1 MKTILTFLAVVVSYY
16 GHSQTQ
22 TKFVNN
28 HLLVKIK
35 ASQYEQA
42 PIDLA
47 KNKLG
52 IAKLDQLNEQLDI
65 DHIEQI
71 GQHVLT
77 RTFLLIYKNQVNVD
91 DIVKKYRDSDV
102 LEYAEPNYIAQGGGE
117 KMPFSAS
124 EMIPNDNRFN
134 RQWGLYNP
142 GTQTGIGTVTAD
154 ADVDMELAWDIQ
166 TGDPNMIIAISD
178 SGLRM
183 QHPDIA
189 SRVWSNP
196 LEILNGIDD
205 DGNGLIDDIRGWDWV
220 NTDNNPTDDMGHG
233 TNIAGIIGAVANNGS
248 LFAGA
253 NWNSKLMI
261 LKTLDVN
268 NSATYANMA
277 SSVYYAADH
286 GAKVLSMSLGGSPS
300 QILRDAAA
308 YANTHNM
315 IFVACMMNFNDSTPY
330 YPAAYSTEFP
340 NMIAVGSTNP
350 NDRRTAPFF
359 WSATSGSN
367 YGNHLNVVAPG
378 NYTYNLDYL
387 SDTNAGA
394 YWGGTSQ
401 ATPLVAA
408 IASLIWAQ
416 KPSLTPLQIRTILE
430 DTAQDQVGNPS
441 EDVLGFDQ
449 YMGHGRVNAH
459 AALQATLAIK
469 DFDATTIQEFQLINP
484 SQSGLLQI
492 ESKGQYPGEYKLVVT
507 NADGKTFGTQK
518 VKIKSGANAIPF
530 DYPIGNY
537 IITLE
542 SANYTKI
549 FKVIVQ

>member
-1 MKTILTFLAVVVSYY
+1 MKTIFTFLAVVVSYY
-16 GHSQTQ
+16 GHSQIQ

-28 HLLVKIK
+28 HLLVKVK
-35 ASQYEQA
+35 AEQYDQA
-42 PIDLA
+42 AIDLP
-47 KNKLG
+47 KNKFG
-52 IAKLDQLNEQLDI
+52 IAKLDQLNDQHGI
-65 DHIEQI
+65 DRIEQI
-71 GQHVLT
+71 GQHALT
-77 RTFLLIYKNQVNVD
+77 RTFLLVYKNQVNVD
-91 DIVKKYRDSDV
+91 DIVKKYRDSGV
-102 LEYAEPNYIAQGGGE
+102 LEYAEPNFIAQGGGE
-117 KMPFSAS
+117 KMPLAMS
-124 EMIPNDNRFN
+124 EGIPNDNRFN

-142 GTQTGIGTVTAD
+142 GTQTGIGAVTAD

-178 SGLRM
+178 SGLRL

-196 LEILNGIDD
+196 LETLNGIDD

-220 NTDNNPTDDMGHG
+220 NNDNNPTDDMGHG
-233 TNIAGIIGAVANNGS
+233 TNIAGIIGAIANNGS

-261 LKTLDVN
+261 LKTLDVD
-268 NSATYANMA
+268 NSATYASMA
-277 SSVYYAADH
+277 SSIYYAADH
-286 GAKVLSMSLGGSPS
+286 GAKILSMSLGGGDSEL
-300 QILRDAAA
+300 IREATI

-315 IFVACMMNFNDSTPY
+315 IFVACMMNFNNDTTY
-330 YPAAYSTEFP
+330 YPAGYSTEFP
-340 NMIAVGSTNP
+340 NVIAVGSTNP

-378 NYTYNLDYL
+378 NYTYNLDYQ

-416 KPSLTPLQIRTILE
+416 KPSLTPLQVRTILE
-430 DTAQDQVGNPS
+430 NSAQDQVGNPS
-441 EDVLGFDQ
+441 EDILGFDR

-469 DFDATTIQEFQLINP
+469 DFDTATIQEFQLINP
-484 SQSGLLQI
+484 TKSGLLHLQ
-492 ESKGQYPGEYKLVVT
+492 SKGQYPGDYKLVTT
-507 NADGKTFGTQK
+507 NIDGKTLGVQ
-518 VKIKSGANAIPF
+518 KIKIAAGGNVIPF
-530 DYPIGNY
+530 DYPVGHY

-542 SANYTKI
+542 NENYTKI
-549 FKVIVQ
+549 FKVIVE